1 MIVDTSAV
9 VAILK
14 REPDAPRLLDAI
26 LSVGDGIL
34 ISAGSAIEL
43 AVVATRMTPPATEE
57 ECRTFLRKAA
67 VDIAPVDEEQVRLA
81 WNAFA
86 TYGRGRHPAGLNY
99 GDCFAYALAMQTRRP
114 LLFKGDDFSK
124 TDVTV
129 AAW

>member
-26 LSVGDGIL
+26 LSVGDGSL

-99 GDCFAYALAMQTRRP
+99 GDCFAYALAKARDLP
-114 LLFKGDDFSK
+114 LLFKGEDFAA
-124 TDVTV
+124 TDVKR
-129 AAW
+129 AL

>member
-1 MIVDTSAV
+1 MILDTSAI

-14 REPDAPRLLDAI
+14 REPDTPRLLDAI
-26 LSVGDGIL
+26 LSVETGLL

-43 AVVATRMTPPATEE
+43 AVVATRMMPPASED

-81 WNAFA
+81 WTAFS

-99 GDCFAYALAMQTRRP
+99 GDCFAYALAKQTGRP
-114 LLFKGDDFSK
+114 LLFKGDDFSR
-124 TDVTV
+124 TDVSV